1 MAQTKTDRAA
11 EREAK
16 NVAEEFLLGD
26 IKLHSKVGQGGADHW
41 MSLRYL
47 FTNITLTEDLF
58 SNVAKIEISLVD
70 AEGFIETFPVI
81 GDELIEITFK
91 NKIIT
96 TDPKE
101 AIMSQWFRLY
111 DMQMSPSERK
121 LAEYTLYGVSQEYV
135 KSMQKRVCKRYTGL
149 HSDSVKDI
157 VRKYLGA
164 SKEIYVEKTR
174 STQTTVIP
182 NWTPL
187 EAINYFAS
195 RSMTANDEE
204 LELLESGFEMQLPSG
219 SFYVFYEK
227 LNEGFRFESIESL
240 ILNQR
245 DPTNIVKYVYTP
257 RAVEG
262 GILDTNQG
270 MHGVSEIKVI
280 GSFDAM
286 RNLGRGLYASR
297 LIAYD
302 PIRMKYDIVKYDY
315 FEDVSGESDESRRY
329 HDFVTMDGNS
339 REERKMIGEHSDMLG
354 EHTSMTKLAT
364 TTKDHD
370 ILFVPP
376 YGETGAQIRYTT
388 STPIGVSDT
397 TFKDGGAKSNNV
409 ENWLLQRNAQEQE
422 FDNLRLKLSV
432 AGNSSRHVGD
442 LIWFEFPTYKPIDD
456 HGSGYHQLYTGYY
469 MVTKIEHIITQT
481 RYTMD
486 MEIVKNSFTTNLPG
500 NDQQYDSGISEIQEG
515 LDEIGRAGGG
525 TGRRAMRNPDGSVR
539 LVGGL

>member
-16 NVAEEFLLGD
+16 NVAEEYFLGD
-26 IKLHSKVGQGGADHW
+26 IKLHSKVGQSGALHW
-41 MSLRYL
+41 MSLVRLY
-47 FTNITLTEDLF
+47 TNITLTEDLF

-70 AEGFIETFPVI
+70 AEGFIEAFPVI
-81 GDELIEITFK
+81 GDELIEITFQ

-101 AIMSQWFRLY
+101 AIISQWFRLY

-157 VRKYLGA
+157 VRKYLGT

-245 DPTNIVKYVYTP
+245 NPTNIVKYVYAP

-302 PIRMKYDIVKYDY
+302 PIRMKYEIIKYDY
-315 FEDVSGESDESRRY
+315 FEDPTSKTDENNRY

-339 REERKMIGEHSDMLG
+339 TQEKKMISVHSDMLG
-354 EHTSMTKLAT
+354 EYTSMTKLAT

-370 ILFVPP
+370 TLFVPP
-376 YGETGAQIRYTT
+376 YGEVGAYGKEIT

-442 LIWFEFPTYKPIDD
+442 LIWFEFPTYKPVDD

-486 MEIVKNSFTTNLPG
+486 MEVVKNSFTTNLPG
-500 NDQQYDSGISEIQEG
+500 NDEGYKRLEVIQEG
-515 LDEIGRAGGG
+515 LDEMGRQGGK
-525 TGRRAMRNPDGSVR
+525 TGSRTMRNPDGSVR